1 MLPPIETYLSN
12 LNLALD
18 SEGAHQFYFPMDQTR
33 KAANLRLARELA
45 FGLKDYSKSEVET
58 EIGSLYGKMIV
69 KHSLDRTGV
78 AISAKEWY
86 QAIRLRLAELGYDDL
101 PSSVTS
107 LPTSDLIF
115 PKS

>member
-1 MLPPIETYLSN
+1 MLPPIEAYLNN

-78 AISAKEWY
+78 AISAKEWCE
-86 QAIRLRLAELGYDDL
+86 AIRLSLKELENVL
-101 PSSVTS
+101 
-107 LPTSDLIF
+107 
-115 PKS
+115 